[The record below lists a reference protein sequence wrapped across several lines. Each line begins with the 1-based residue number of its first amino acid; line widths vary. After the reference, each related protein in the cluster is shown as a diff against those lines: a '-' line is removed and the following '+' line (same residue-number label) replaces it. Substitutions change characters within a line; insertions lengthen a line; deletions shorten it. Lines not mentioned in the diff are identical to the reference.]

1 MTDTRSQ
8 HLQVSAGCDVA
19 QNNLM
24 GMLNS
29 DLWRSRLHQ
38 MRHHCLPVAG
48 ALPLHCALPEPRPA
62 AYLPSASCAQV
73 WDGTWTLLRLLN
85 RMAQDKVVGKRLV
98 ELGSG
103 TGLAGLYAASLGG
116 HVLLTDVP
124 SVTDLLRHNVKLN
137 SVAKACADC
146 AAAPAKS
153 AAGRDESVGR
163 QCQMWANCSRIGA
176 GSAVVAALDWSKV
189 ADCSAEQLNNPL
201 DADVVIAC
209 EVLWLAELVLPF
221 VTTLATILRGHRR
234 PCCLMTFT
242 HRGTAASTVFTTK
255 EAVVAC
261 LQSHGCCI
269 EEVTGLRSVTS
280 DGEPVEAW
288 ILRAMCD
295 GET

>member
-1 MTDTRSQ
+1 
-8 HLQVSAGCDVA
+8 
-19 QNNLM
+19 
-24 GMLNS
+24 
-29 DLWRSRLHQ
+29 
-38 MRHHCLPVAG
+38 
-48 ALPLHCALPEPRPA
+48 
-62 AYLPSASCAQV
+62 V
-73 WDGTWTLLRLLN
+73 WDGTWTLLRLLDH
-85 RMAQDKVVGKRLV
+85 MAQDKVVGKLLV

-124 SVTDLLRHNVKLN
+124 SVTDLLRHNVELN
-137 SVAKACADC
+137 SVAQACAGS

-153 AAGRDESVGR
+153 AAGQDDSVGS
-163 QCQMWANCSRIGA
+163 QCQMWASCSRIGA
-176 GSAVVAALDWSKV
+176 GSAAVAALDWAKDVTDAS
-189 ADCSAEQLNNPL
+189 EQLNNPL

-221 VTTLATILRGHRR
+221 VTTLATILHGHRA

-269 EEVTGLRSVTS
+269 EEMAGLQSVTS
-280 DGEPVEAW
+280 DGESVEAW
-288 ILRAMCD
+288 IVRATCD